1 MQINFILDKNAKF
14 DLTHLIYKLDCK
26 LVDCQTINGKVLSY
40 ETVSQID
47 FTKNF
52 YYIVPIKFMDNIFIK
67 SWGQIDGLNSYVIEF
82 SPTKIN
88 YEEKEV
94 FCGRLWVEKYFYSNS
109 QKMSKDDEL
118 IHIYNQLCK
127 WIKKTTKYQKI
138 NNEKKYI
145 SEDINQFLEKGFKV
159 N

>member
-1 MQINFILDKNAKF
+1 MAKF
-14 DLTHLIYKLDCK
+14 DSKTF
-26 LVDCQTINGKVLSY
+26 NEKVAFY

-52 YYIVPIKFMDNIFIK
+52 YYITQKKFLDNIFVK

-82 SPTKIN
+82 SPTKID
-88 YEEKEV
+88 YEEKKI

-109 QKMSKDDEL
+109 QKMNKDDEFL
-118 IHIYNQLCK
+118 YIYNQLCK
-127 WIKKTTKYQKI
+127 WIKKNTKYRMV
-138 NNEKKYI
+138 NNGKKYI
-145 SEDINQFLEKGFKV
+145 SEKINQFLEKGFTV